1 MQIGYRCVHCR
12 YVHND
17 KVSSCDCEISSNGKF
32 EYTEVAIID
41 LKNDLPDVPDLSE
54 LNYTKDEWFVNI
66 PESNTGNGVFAYT
79 GRWQE
84 HNAKFGHETVAHV
97 MGTGIHL
104 DTSAFAER
112 KIERANLV
120 LVSGANQLL
129 EAAYASLAYFQAQAR
144 AQGPSKRNTIRQ
156 QILIEAIIKATD
168 QSPLHI
174 RHKKEK

>member
-1 MQIGYRCVHCR
+1 MQLGYRCIHCR
-12 YVHND
+12 HIYLGLVN
-17 KVSSCDCEISSNGKF
+17 SCDCNNKSPL

-41 LKNDLPDVPDLSE
+41 LKPIQDVPKLSE
-54 LNYTKDEWFVNI
+54 LNYTKDDWHVNI
-66 PESNTGNGVFAYT
+66 PGSNTGNAVYAYT

-84 HNAKFGHETVAHV
+84 HNAKFGAETVAHV

-104 DTSAFAER
+104 DNNFAER
-112 KIERANLV
+112 KTERANLV
-120 LVSGANQLL
+120 LVSAANQLL

-156 QILIEAIIKATD
+156 QILISAILKATD
-168 QSPLHI
+168 QSPLDI